1 MSTIDAAIINHI
13 TNNSAG
19 SNDLPTEDV
28 LTRYEAVQT
37 AIDFDSEYYEITT
50 ELNDRVLAPGN
61 ILRLRNK
68 NGEIDSFIMVLFGP
82 PDEGLNY
89 KPNTVLINTH
99 TNEVIKAVIV
109 HSDSA
114 SDKEMMIDVYYNN
127 EPYEFDYELYN
138 DTNGIDPEVGIFIN
152 EQMSYKTL
160 CTVLR
165 YINYYIPP
173 IE

>member
-13 TNNSAG
+13 TNNSG
-19 SNDLPTEDV
+19 SGQGSPKEDV

-37 AIDFDSEYYEITT
+37 ATDNTYYYEIIT
-50 ELNDRVLAPGN
+50 EFNDRVFAPGN

-68 NGEIDSFIMVLFGP
+68 NGEIDSFIMVLFNPTGIM
-82 PDEGLNY
+82 DDT
-89 KPNTVLINTH
+89 KPNTVLINTR
-99 TNEVIKAVIV
+99 TNEVIKAQML
-109 HSDSA
+109 HSGFA
-114 SDKEMMIDVYYNN
+114 SEKEVWIRVNYVAGNFEFN
-127 EPYEFDYELYN
+127 YEIYN

-152 EQMSYKTL
+152 EQMSHKTL

-173 IE
+173 YP

>member
-13 TNNSAG
+13 TNNSGA

-37 AIDFDSEYYEITT
+37 TSNVDYYQIRT
-50 ELNDRVLAPGN
+50 ELNDEVVAPGN

-68 NGEIDSFIMVLFGP
+68 NGEIDSFIMVLFNP
-82 PDEGLNY
+82 TALMDDS
-89 KPNTVLINTH
+89 KPNTVLINTR
-99 TNEVIKAVIV
+99 TNEVIHVQML
-109 HSDSA
+109 HSGFA
-114 SDKEMMIDVYYNN
+114 SEKEVYLQVR
-127 EPYEFDYELYN
+127 YERENFEFNYEIYN

-160 CTVLR
+160 CTALR

-173 IE
+173 N

>member
-13 TNNSAG
+13 TNNSGA

-37 AIDFDSEYYEITT
+37 TSNVDYYQIRT
-50 ELNDRVLAPGN
+50 ELNDEVVAPGN

-68 NGEIDSFIMVLFGP
+68 NGEIDSFIMVLFKS
-82 PDEGLNY
+82 PDVSDIKETNM
-89 KPNTVLINTH
+89 VLINTR
-99 TNEVIKAVIV
+99 TNEVIKSTML
-109 HSDSA
+109 HSGLA
-114 SDKEMMIDVYYNN
+114 SDKELCMEVQYSAGNFEFN
-127 EPYEFDYELYN
+127 YEIYN

-160 CTVLR
+160 CTALR
-165 YINYYIPP
+165 CINYYIPP
-173 IE
+173 N

>member
-13 TNNSAG
+13 TNNSG
-19 SNDLPTEDV
+19 SGQGPPAEDV

-37 AIDFDSEYYEITT
+37 TTDFDSEYYEITT

-99 TNEVIKAVIV
+99 TNEVIKAVIA
-109 HSDSA
+109 HSGSA
-114 SDKEMMIDVYYNN
+114 SDKELWIQVRYVSEHIEFN
-127 EPYEFDYELYN
+127 YEIYN

-173 IE
+173 LQ